1 MASTIQP
8 AEFTQAINEILGDYS
23 KDVREVV
30 DKSIT
35 SVARDAQKELK
46 TAGSFKGTTYKK
58 SWAVRIEKKRIY
70 TNATVYNRKPGL
82 THLLEF
88 GHIKQNGGRTRE
100 FPHIAPVNDQVQSEV
115 IKKIEENLNDI

>member
-1 MASTIQP
+1 MASTIRP
-8 AEFTQAINEILGDYS
+8 AEFTQAINDILGDYS
-23 KDVREVV
+23 HDVREVV

-35 SVARDAQKELK
+35 TVAREAQKELK
-46 TAGSFKGTTYKK
+46 SAGTFKGTVYKK

-70 TNATVYNRKPGL
+70 TTATIYNRKPGL

-100 FPHIAPVNDQVQSEV
+100 FPHIAPVNEEIQSEV

>member
-1 MASTIQP
+1 MSTIQP
-8 AEFTQAINEILGDYS
+8 GKFASAISEILGDYD

-35 SVARDAQKELK
+35 EVAKDAQKKLK
-46 TAGSFKGTTYKK
+46 QSGDFRGSGKYKK

-70 TNATVYNRKPGL
+70 TNATVYNKKPGL

-88 GHIKQNGGRTRE
+88 GHVKQNGGRTRA
-100 FPHIAPVNDQVQSEV
+100 FPHIAPVNDEVQDEV
-115 IKKIEENLNDI
+115 IKKIEEAL